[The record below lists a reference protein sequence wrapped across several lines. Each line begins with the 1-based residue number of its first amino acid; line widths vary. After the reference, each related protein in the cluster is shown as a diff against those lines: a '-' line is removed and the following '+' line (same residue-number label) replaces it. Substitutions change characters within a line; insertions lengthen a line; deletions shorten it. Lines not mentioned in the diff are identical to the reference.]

1 MFPVSVCGLF
11 PRAWQLCFTSYLKM
25 LGTIK
30 LSPRGDISLGFW
42 HLTTGATSLLAGGLT
57 QLANM
62 HLALTEAADG
72 QRKLML
78 QIGLN
83 REGRKLLPRLQVELL
98 TISPLVPFRTSLKI
112 ILQESL
118 RQKTYDEVEGYRSNT
133 LLSSNWCRPTTQNVI
148 KYRHDHF

>member
-1 MFPVSVCGLF
+1 MFPVSACALF

-30 LSPRGDISLGFW
+30 LNPWGEICLGFW

-83 REGRKLLPRLQVELL
+83 RVGRKLLPRLQVELL
-98 TISPLVPFRTSLKI
+98 IISLLDPFPTSLKM
-112 ILQESL
+112 ILQLKTKNVWWRRGLHISL
-118 RQKTYDEVEGYRSNT
+118 TPLCPQTDVHWPY
-133 LLSSNWCRPTTQNVI
+133 WMQ
-148 KYRHDHF
+148 